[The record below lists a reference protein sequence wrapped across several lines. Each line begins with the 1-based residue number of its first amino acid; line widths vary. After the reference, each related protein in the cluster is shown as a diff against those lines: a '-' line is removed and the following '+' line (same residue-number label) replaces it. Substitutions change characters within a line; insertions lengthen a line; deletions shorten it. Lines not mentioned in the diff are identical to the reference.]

1 MPNSKVQI
9 QSCGIEFVSCYQR
22 RPAFFFLFFFCTR
35 TATAQRPP
43 TVSGSL
49 FVLTN
54 EGCKLMWKDMLII
67 IHLPSNYTL
76 GLPAINHA
84 LCFFFLSLPP
94 SLSHFQFD
102 SSPPCRS
109 SSTRW
114 WRSSHQGAA
123 SRQHQPHTDTQR
135 RRRKKTICWL
145 AVSSLFLFLVCH
157 FYTLHV
163 HHIQAC
169 VEVLLLVWQNVLIV
183 AVLIKVFGRKRVNIV
198 CVLFGSVCTLL
209 IISASHSL

>member
-22 RPAFFFLFFFCTR
+22 SPAFFFCTC
-35 TATAQRPP
+35 AVTAQRPP

-84 LCFFFLSLPP
+84 LCVFFFFLSP
-94 SLSHFQFD
+94 SLSLSLFQFD

-123 SRQHQPHTDTQR
+123 SRQHQPHTGTQR
-135 RRRKKTICWL
+135 RRRKKTIWL
-145 AVSSLFLFLVCH
+145 AVSSLFFFFSLPFLYVTCAA
-157 FYTLHV
+157 YSSLCWGCSSSLK
-163 HHIQAC
+163 C
-169 VEVLLLVWQNVLIV
+169 VDCCR
-183 AVLIKVFGRKRVNIV
+183 FD
-198 CVLFGSVCTLL
+198 
-209 IISASHSL
+209 